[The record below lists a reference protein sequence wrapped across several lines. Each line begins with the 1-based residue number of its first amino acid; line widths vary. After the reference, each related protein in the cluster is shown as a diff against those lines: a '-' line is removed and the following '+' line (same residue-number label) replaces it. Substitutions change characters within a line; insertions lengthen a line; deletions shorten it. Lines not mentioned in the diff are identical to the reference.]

1 MNTVLIRL
9 LYVFAM
15 NGRRSVNQMEFMPIQ
30 ALVIISMQI
39 IFVLDLPLFEQW
51 SVRGTFLI
59 L

>member
-9 LYVFAM
+9 LYVFAL
-15 NGRRSVNQMEFMPIQ
+15 NRRHSVNQIEFMPIQ
-30 ALVIISMQI
+30 VLVIISMQI

-51 SVRGTFLI
+51 SVRETFLI